1 MDVSLKQ
8 GSIYLELQEQKGK
21 RTKNTYSD
29 GGTHIEGFTG
39 FGSNKVNKENIKE
52 ETEQMKKTY
61 LGQEQ
66 IIKNLESESGQMYI
80 ANLLTNRLVVKFL
93 KNKSK

>member
-1 MDVSLKQ
+1 
-8 GSIYLELQEQKGK
+8 
-21 RTKNTYSD
+21 
-29 GGTHIEGFTG
+29 
-39 FGSNKVNKENIKE
+39 
-52 ETEQMKKTY
+52 MKKAY

-80 ANLLTNRLVVKFL
+80 ANLLANRLVVEFL